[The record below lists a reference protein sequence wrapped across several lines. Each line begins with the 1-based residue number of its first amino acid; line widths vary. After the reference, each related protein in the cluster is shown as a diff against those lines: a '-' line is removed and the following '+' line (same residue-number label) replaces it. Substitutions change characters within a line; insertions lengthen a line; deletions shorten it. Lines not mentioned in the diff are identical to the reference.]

1 MIEPLSWSTIEA
13 VSFWLGNVLLQ
24 VTVVTCLAI
33 SLARLTSRRAV
44 LCHGI
49 LFCGL
54 CLVIV
59 SPLLMGTMQHYQIH
73 AFRWPAN
80 DLVENKEL
88 STAAWPELSP
98 DEGATSDEME
108 PSFATTN
115 FVSTPES
122 AHVHPPGFSEKSAPQ
137 PNLSIGFFSILGF
150 AWVAGLTAWAVGIFV
165 LAIRFARGWFR
176 LSAIIRGGR
185 PVTDRRHLLVFQ
197 RAATTSGFATPPAL
211 LESDDLTCPIAT
223 GIRRPFVVVP
233 TGFLDRVLPGE
244 LNAVMLHE
252 LAHIA
257 RRDQVEL
264 LFQHLAAIL
273 FWIHPTVHV
282 LNRRLARSRE
292 EICDNHVLTQTD
304 APTFSRMLLRIAE
317 LVPHTTVSSC
327 SMQLMTSQWTLETRI
342 SGILDERRNIMTL
355 CSIRDLA
362 LTTLCTL
369 VFGALAFTISIGP
382 AVALTPVGAPAIA
395 LQDDRPAP
403 CVIAFKAKPS
413 RILES
418 DFAKLSGMSAEN
430 SNDLSSILLSE
441 SVSVRG
447 VVSLPQDFAS
457 VIENRNPG
465 GPPFD
470 YYVEFTLAPTREPN
484 RIEEFIESKFQ
495 KTKEEGTAVFYGS
508 RGDQSDQSDQI
519 IVDGK
524 LVTITSRNFEYNPKE
539 LPAMS
544 VLTSKL
550 LKESPSSDGFLVVD
564 AKSAGRLIE
573 SGVLFAKENAPPLAV
588 PYLEMLGQVDWA
600 TANLQVGDDATL
612 TARVECLNAAEASR
626 LGEMVGELVVMAK
639 TSNQALGP
647 QGEMLEKMLDTVK
660 TKVVGRTVES
670 SLEITKASAKQMK
683 LASTEGTLMNNQ
695 RQAALGMH
703 NFESAFQRLPF
714 QASADQSEDLSWRV
728 RILMMIE
735 GEELY
740 KKFDLSKPWDSP
752 ENIKLLDE
760 KMPPIFGEGNK
771 TNLCWIKSDV
781 QQLRDITRGTSNT
794 IAFIH
799 SSKFVNWTE
808 NNDVT
813 PAEVLVQFQSLKPGE
828 YLIASFYDGSVRK
841 IPAETDPAEFTDM
854 LNPKMDK

>member
-1 MIEPLSWSTIEA
+1 
-13 VSFWLGNVLLQ
+13 
-24 VTVVTCLAI
+24 
-33 SLARLTSRRAV
+33 
-44 LCHGI
+44 
-49 LFCGL
+49 
-54 CLVIV
+54 
-59 SPLLMGTMQHYQIH
+59 
-73 AFRWPAN
+73 
-80 DLVENKEL
+80 
-88 STAAWPELSP
+88 
-98 DEGATSDEME
+98 
-108 PSFATTN
+108 
-115 FVSTPES
+115 
-122 AHVHPPGFSEKSAPQ
+122 
-137 PNLSIGFFSILGF
+137 
-150 AWVAGLTAWAVGIFV
+150 
-165 LAIRFARGWFR
+165 
-176 LSAIIRGGR
+176 
-185 PVTDRRHLLVFQ
+185 
-197 RAATTSGFATPPAL
+197 
-211 LESDDLTCPIAT
+211 
-223 GIRRPFVVVP
+223 
-233 TGFLDRVLPGE
+233 
-244 LNAVMLHE
+244 
-252 LAHIA
+252 
-257 RRDQVEL
+257 
-264 LFQHLAAIL
+264 
-273 FWIHPTVHV
+273 
-282 LNRRLARSRE
+282 
-292 EICDNHVLTQTD
+292 
-304 APTFSRMLLRIAE
+304 
-317 LVPHTTVSSC
+317 
-327 SMQLMTSQWTLETRI
+327 MTH
-342 SGILDERRNIMTL
+342 
-355 CSIRDLA
+355 CSIRNLVSM
-362 LTTLCTL
+362 TLCTL

-413 RILES
+413 QILES

-457 VIENRNPG
+457 VIENRNPSR
-465 GPPFD
+465 PPSRPSFD

-519 IVDGK
+519 IIDGK
-524 LVTITSRNFEYNPKE
+524 RVTMTSRNFEYDPRE
-539 LPAMS
+539 MPAMT

-550 LKESPSSDGFLVVD
+550 MKESPSSDGFLVVD
-564 AKSAGRLIE
+564 AKSAGQLIE
-573 SGVLFAKENAPPLAV
+573 SGIRFAKENSPPLAI

-612 TARVECLNAAEASR
+612 TARVECLNTADATR

-647 QGEMLEKMLDTVK
+647 EGEMLEKMLDTVK

-683 LASTEGTLMNNQ
+683 LANTESILINNQ
-695 RQAALGMH
+695 KQACLGMH
-703 NFESAFQRLPF
+703 NFESAYQRFPF

-760 KMPPIFGEGNK
+760 RMPPIFGEGNK

-781 QQLRDITRGTSNT
+781 QQFSDITRGTSNT

-841 IPAETDPAEFTDM
+841 IPAETDPAEFTAM